1 MRALAPGDAPAPIE
15 EVAGVP
21 SKAESAFQ
29 ILKERIMDGTYG
41 PGHRLV
47 IDQLVREHGISSVPW
62 RESLRRL
69 EAEGW
74 VEIVPNVG
82 ALVRTFDTDAWQ
94 KGLSL
99 VARIGGYATALSAPN
114 LTAGDLEQAHA
125 LNREMGEALAS
136 FDPARFG
143 RLNREFHELLAS
155 RAGDGRLV
163 DMVRNEWARLELIR
177 KAAFWYAPGRAQAA
191 LAEHDGIL
199 ELIEA
204 SAAPEA
210 IEAAAKQHELNTVE
224 AVTKYEAETVQGRN
238 GHR

>member
-1 MRALAPGDAPAPIE
+1 
-15 EVAGVP
+15 VP
-21 SKAESAFQ
+21 SKAEQAFQ

-94 KGLSL
+94 RGLSL
-99 VARIGGYATALSAPN
+99 VARLGGYATALSAPH
-114 LTAGDLEQAHA
+114 LTPDDLEQAHT
-125 LNREMGEALAS
+125 LNRRMAEALTS
-136 FDPARFG
+136 FDPASFG

-155 RAGDGRLV
+155 RAEDRRLLG
-163 DMVRNEWARLELIR
+163 MVMNEWARLELIR
-177 KAAFWYAPGRAQAA
+177 KSAFWYAPGRAQAA

-199 ELIEA
+199 ELVEA
-204 SAAPEA
+204 GAAPEA

-224 AVTKYEAETVQGRN
+224 AVTRYDAGLHLQS
-238 GHR
+238 HR

>member
-1 MRALAPGDAPAPIE
+1 M
-15 EVAGVP
+15 P
-21 SKAESAFQ
+21 SKAEQSFQ

-94 KGLSL
+94 RGLSL
-99 VARIGGYATALSAPN
+99 LARIGGYATALSAPH
-114 LTAGDLEQAHA
+114 LTASDLEQART
-125 LNREMGEALAS
+125 LNRQMGEALAG

-155 RAGDGRLV
+155 RAEDARLV
-163 DMVRNEWARLELIR
+163 EMVHNEWARLELIR
-177 KAAFWYAPGRAQAA
+177 KSAFWYAPGRAQAA

-204 SAAPEA
+204 RASADA
-210 IEAAAKQHELNTVE
+210 IEAAAKQHELKTVA
-224 AVTKYEAETVQGRN
+224 AVTAYDEELSRDAVAN

>member
-1 MRALAPGDAPAPIE
+1 M
-15 EVAGVP
+15 P
-21 SKAESAFQ
+21 SKAEQAFL
-29 ILKERIMDGTYG
+29 ILKQRIMDGTYG

-74 VEIVPNVG
+74 VEMVPNVG

-94 KGLSL
+94 RGLSL
-99 VARIGGYATALSAPN
+99 VARLGGYATALSAPH
-114 LTAGDLEQAHA
+114 LTADDLAQARG
-125 LNREMGEALAS
+125 LNREMSEALSS

-143 RLNREFHELLAS
+143 LLNRRFHELLACRADDS
-155 RAGDGRLV
+155 RLL

-177 KAAFWYAPGRAQAA
+177 KSAFWYAPGRAQAA

-204 SAAPEA
+204 GASPDA
-210 IEAAAKQHELNTVE
+210 IEAAARQHELNTVE
-224 AVTKYEAETVQGRN
+224 AVTRYEAVRSSDVLADGL
-238 GHR
+238 H

>member
-1 MRALAPGDAPAPIE
+1 M
-15 EVAGVP
+15 V
-21 SKAESAFQ
+21 SKADRAFQ

-82 ALVRTFDTDAWQ
+82 ALVRTFDTDEWQ
-94 KGLSL
+94 RGLSL
-99 VARIGGYATALSAPN
+99 VARLGGYATALSAPN
-114 LTAGDLEQAHA
+114 LTADDLAAAHT
-125 LNREMGEALAS
+125 LNRQMGEALAN

-143 RLNREFHELLAS
+143 RLNREFHQLLAS
-155 RAGDGRLV
+155 RSGDDRLMS
-163 DMVRNEWARLELIR
+163 MVSNEWARLELIR
-177 KAAFWYAPGRAQAA
+177 KSAFWYAPGRAQAA
-191 LAEHDGIL
+191 LAEHEGIL
-199 ELIEA
+199 ELIEGGA
-204 SAAPEA
+204 SPDA

-224 AVTKYEAETVQGRN
+224 AVTKYDAEIAAEAATS

>member
-1 MRALAPGDAPAPIE
+1 MA
-15 EVAGVP
+15 
-21 SKAESAFQ
+21 SKTEQSFQ

-47 IDQLVREHGISSVPW
+47 IDQLVREHDISSVPW

-94 KGLSL
+94 LGLSL
-99 VARIGGYATALSAPN
+99 LARIGGYATARSAPH
-114 LTAGDLEQAHA
+114 LTPDDLATA
-125 LNREMGEALAS
+125 RTLNRQMGEALAA

-155 RAGDGRLV
+155 RAEDERLV
-163 DMVRNEWARLELIR
+163 VMVSNEWARLEVIR
-177 KAAFWYAPGRAQAA
+177 KSAFWYAPGRAEAA
-191 LAEHDGIL
+191 LAEHDGL
-199 ELIEA
+199 LDLIEA
-204 SAAPEA
+204 RADPDT
-210 IEAAAKQHELNTVE
+210 IETAAKQHELNTVA
-224 AVTKYEAETVQGRN
+224 AVTRYEAGLPH
-238 GHR
+238 HRPGQAHA